1 MRRLS
6 VSLALIGV
14 LALALNAGAQAPS
27 PFVGTWKLDVAK
39 SKFPGAAPKSVTVM
53 IERTGDTTKVA
64 VDAVDAADVH
74 ANWGYTSVLGG
85 KEAPVVGN
93 PAYDTVSGTETSPRE
108 TSISYKKAGKVVST
122 LKSVVSADGKTLTI
136 TSSAAD
142 AMGKPTTSTQ
152 VYAKQ

>member
-27 PFVGTWKLDVAK
+27 PIVGTWKLDVAK

-64 VDAVDAADVH
+64 VDAVDATDVH

-93 PAYDTVSGTETSPRE
+93 PAYDTVSGTETSPKE
-108 TSISYKKAGKVVST
+108 IVAVPMDLAGMVKAVSVGGARN
-122 LKSVVSADGKTLTI
+122 LWE
-136 TSSAAD
+136 
-142 AMGKPTTSTQ
+142 
-152 VYAKQ
+152 YA